1 MNDFE
6 AFLAGLLEW
15 VRRLVIAD
23 LVGELVEYFKV
34 DAGFQ

>member
-15 VRRLVIAD
+15 VRRLVVVD
-23 LVGELVEYFKV
+23 LVSERVEYFKV